1 MTIFAHECIIVCD
14 KMSIN
19 GENAQVVKIFY
30 FIFLKYFCNAMFYLG
45 FPIPKL
51 DSCTIIIF
59 KCVHI
64 IK

>member
-1 MTIFAHECIIVCD
+1 
-14 KMSIN
+14 MSIN
-19 GENAQVVKIFY
+19 GENAQVIKIFY
-30 FIFLKYFCNAMFYLG
+30 FILLKYFCNAMFYLG

>member
-1 MTIFAHECIIVCD
+1 
-14 KMSIN
+14 MSIN
-19 GENAQVVKIFY
+19 GENAQVIKIIYFY
-30 FIFLKYFCNAMFYLG
+30 SPEIFCNAMFYLG

>member
-1 MTIFAHECIIVCD
+1 MYNVCD

-19 GENAQVVKIFY
+19 GENAQVIKIVY
-30 FIFLKYFCNAMFYLG
+30 FILLKYFCNAMFYLG

-59 KCVHI
+59 ECVHI